1 MFVVFALPVIAIR
14 RKNLLMYFSASAL
27 AGFEII
33 ILLTLQLTVGNMYQ
47 LTGLIIAG
55 LMTGLS
61 VGSGIN
67 MGSFI
72 IFH

>member
-1 MFVVFALPVIAIR
+1 
-14 RKNLLMYFSASAL
+14 MYFSASAL

-33 ILLTLQLTVGNMYQ
+33 ILLSLQVMVGNMYQ

-55 LMTGLS
+55 LMTGLA

-67 MGSFI
+67 IRFPEYYFI
-72 IFH
+72 KKQSYTT